1 MPSGAVLAIAHRG
14 YSAEAPENTIVAFDE
29 AIRLGCQAVEF
40 DVRLS
45 ADGVPVVI
53 HDDTVDRT
61 TNGTGSVSSLT
72 RLDLLR
78 LDAGSW
84 KHHRYAGSRIP
95 TLDEALA
102 AIAPRVTPVIELKER
117 IDPALLGSLLRRH
130 GVLDSSVLI
139 SFDLGILAEVRK
151 IDRSIQTGL
160 LADSWDDNLPAICR
174 QLGCELLVL
183 NVEALSAEYV
193 QVVDKAELELWCF
206 TVNDIGLVAACGA
219 LGVSGIITDHPDLI
233 RQKS

>member
-1 MPSGAVLAIAHRG
+1 MAIAHRG
-14 YSAEAPENTIVAFDE
+14 FSAVAPENTIVAFDE
-29 AIRLGCQAVEF
+29 AIRLGCQAVEL

-61 TNGTGSVSSLT
+61 TNGTGSVSSLSKVE
-72 RLDLLR
+72 LLR

-102 AIAPRVTPVIELKER
+102 AIAPWAIPVIELKQHM
-117 IDPALLGSLLRRH
+117 DLALLDSLLRRH
-130 GVLDSSVLI
+130 DALDSCVLVSQDEQI
-139 SFDLGILAEVRK
+139 VASVRK
-151 IDRSIQTGL
+151 IGRDVQTGL
-160 LADSWDDNLPAICR
+160 IADEWTDDLTERCQKLDAP
-174 QLGCELLVL
+174 LLIL
-183 NVEALSAEYV
+183 NVENIALERIQA
-193 QVVDKAELELWCF
+193 VDQAGLELWCY
-206 TVNDIGLVAACGA
+206 TVNDIGLVAACA
-219 LGVSGIITDHPDLI
+219 AMGVPGLITDDPGLV

>member
-1 MPSGAVLAIAHRG
+1 MAIAHRG
-14 YSAEAPENTIVAFDE
+14 YSAVAPENTIVAFDE

-61 TNGTGSVSSLT
+61 TNGTGSVSNLT
-72 RLDLLR
+72 KVDLLR

-95 TLDEALA
+95 TLDETLA
-102 AIAPRVTPVIELKER
+102 AVAPGAIAVLDLKQHM
-117 IDPALLGSLLRRH
+117 DLSLLSSLLKRH
-130 GVLDSSVLI
+130 DALDSCVLI
-139 SFDLGILAEVRK
+139 SHDPDIVASVRK
-151 IDRSIQTGL
+151 LGRDVQTGL
-160 LADSWDDNLPAICR
+160 LADEWTDDLPERCQ
-174 QLGCELLVL
+174 QLDCPLLVL
-183 NVEALSAEYV
+183 NVDTIGLERIQAA
-193 QVVDKAELELWCF
+193 DRAGLELWCF
-206 TVNDIGLVAACGA
+206 TVNDIGLVAACA
-219 LGVSGIITDHPDLI
+219 AMGVSGLITDHPGLV

>member
-1 MPSGAVLAIAHRG
+1 MPSGAVMAIAHRG
-14 YSAEAPENTIVAFDE
+14 FSAVAPENTIVAFDE
-29 AIRLGCQAVEF
+29 AIRLGCQAVEL

-61 TNGTGSVSSLT
+61 TSGTGSVSSLNKVE
-72 RLDLLR
+72 LLR

-102 AIAPRVTPVIELKER
+102 AIAPWAIPVIELKEP
-117 IDPALLGSLLRRH
+117 IDLTLLDSLLRRH
-130 GVLDSSVLI
+130 DALDSCVLVSQDEQI
-139 SFDLGILAEVRK
+139 VASVRK
-151 IDRSIQTGL
+151 IGRDVQTGL
-160 LADSWDDNLPAICR
+160 IADEWADDLTERCQKLDAP
-174 QLGCELLVL
+174 LLIL
-183 NVEALSAEYV
+183 NVESIALERIQA
-193 QVVDKAELELWCF
+193 VDQAGLELWCY
-206 TVNDIGLVAACGA
+206 TVNDIGLVAACA
-219 LGVSGIITDHPDLI
+219 AMGVPGLITDDPGLV